1 MNASQAVS
9 AADSHSDK
17 RTHRSLLERLRQHS
31 RGESGSAFVEA
42 LLEAAAVAA
51 ASPRRRT
58 PLGHAQLLSMVSAT
72 VEERCALGTAECEAA
87 VAAVGPRLPALAALL
102 HGAHSSGEGSAAWRV
117 GVSSVRRLLR
127 AHGSLLASAQAWLL
141 AEKGSATPPASEAAD
156 AACALA
162 GAVLP
167 LLLARGRASA
177 EQQLDWAAWSKLLGG
192 LLATASPA
200 VAIDGFAPLLGALP
214 GGRAQ

>member
-1 MNASQAVS
+1 MYVLQEEEEEKEKPAPRVSSAFGLSMNASQAVS

-102 HGAHSSGEGSAAWRV
+102 HGGLSMREGGAPVAWPTRWPRFEHFAWHFAA
-117 GVSSVRRLLR
+117 
-127 AHGSLLASAQAWLL
+127 
-141 AEKGSATPPASEAAD
+141 AA
-156 AACALA
+156 
-162 GAVLP
+162 
-167 LLLARGRASA
+167 
-177 EQQLDWAAWSKLLGG
+177 
-192 LLATASPA
+192 
-200 VAIDGFAPLLGALP
+200 
-214 GGRAQ
+214 

>member
-58 PLGHAQLLSMVSAT
+58 PLGHARPLIGHGLRPRSAT
-72 VEERCALGTAECEAA
+72 GGAARIRWAL
-87 VAAVGPRLPALAALL
+87 R
-102 HGAHSSGEGSAAWRV
+102 
-117 GVSSVRRLLR
+117 
-127 AHGSLLASAQAWLL
+127 
-141 AEKGSATPPASEAAD
+141 
-156 AACALA
+156 
-162 GAVLP
+162 
-167 LLLARGRASA
+167 
-177 EQQLDWAAWSKLLGG
+177 
-192 LLATASPA
+192 
-200 VAIDGFAPLLGALP
+200 
-214 GGRAQ
+214 